1 MDVSEVKILARRA
14 NGILF
19 VAPVFI
25 LLSGFA
31 LVYSILALNDIIVP
45 DKDTLYV
52 IYMFTI
58 SGGRRRYYS
67 SYRYYRKI
75 ERFNRA
81 WDMEY
86 VYNITPSQ
94 DEPFGFYAIS
104 LDAILWHCIVCH
116 GIYLLAFLVPFLA
129 RLFTPKTIMEYDD
142 FGVYIYQAGKPVTL
156 LRYEELWSTYAE
168 EDFENVEFCYHRGFH
183 RSRNIKISD
192 PFWGI
197 LKTGSIRI
205 ETPDDFIC
213 LGGIYHVKEVEK
225 ELKRMVRKNR
235 REFLDEMYEGIEK
248 SQRQRELEELAKHN
262 PDT

>member
-1 MDVSEVKILARRA
+1 MDVSEVRVLARRA

-25 LLSGFA
+25 LLSGFC
-31 LVYSILALNDIIVP
+31 LVYSILVLNDVIEP
-45 DKDTLYV
+45 NKDVLWV
-52 IYMFTI
+52 IYLFTF
-58 SGGRRRYYS
+58 SGGRRHYS
-67 SYRYYRKI
+67 NFSYYRKI

-86 VYNITPSQ
+86 VYNIEPSEN
-94 DEPFGFYAIS
+94 EPFGFYSIS

-116 GIYLLAFLVPFLA
+116 GFYFLIFLLLFLD
-129 RLFTPKTIMEYDD
+129 RMSTPKTIMEYDD
-142 FGVYIYQAGKPVTL
+142 FGVYIYRTGKPVTL

-168 EDFENVEFCYHRGFH
+168 EDFEEVEFCYHRGFH

-197 LKTGSIRI
+197 FKTGSIRI

-225 ELKRMVRKNR
+225 EIKRMVRKNR